1 MRVLVT
7 GGAGFI
13 GSHLVDKLMQQG
25 YHVRVVDNLSA
36 GRIENIKQWLNHPRL
51 QLIKGDLRN
60 PQIANEATKGVDM
73 VFHLAANPEVRIGSQ
88 KPQEI
93 YENNVTATYNLLE
106 AMRAH
111 NVKHIVFAS
120 SSTVYGEAKQIPT
133 PEDYTPLQPI
143 SVYGASKLACEA
155 LISGYAH
162 TFKIKA
168 LILRLANIVGERSNH
183 GVIFDFI
190 MKLRRNPRKLEILG
204 DGTQRKSYLHVKDCI
219 NAILHLNEVFLEE
232 DKLYDVYNV
241 GSEDWITVREI
252 ANIVVEEMGL
262 ENVEYYFT
270 GGVDGGRGW
279 PGDVKLMLLDIT
291 KAKSKGWKPTMN
303 SRETV
308 KQATKELLKTIGG
321 LEEET
326 V

>member
-111 NVKHIVFAS
+111 NVKHIVFTS
-120 SSTVYGEAKQIPT
+120 SSTVYGEAKQVPT
-133 PEDYTPLQPI
+133 PENYTPLQPI

-232 DKLYDVYNV
+232 NKLYDVYNV
-241 GSEDWITVREI
+241 GSENWITVREI

-279 PGDVKLMLLDIT
+279 PGDVKLMLLDIS

-308 KQATKELLKTIGG
+308 KQATKELLKTIG
-321 LEEET
+321 E
-326 V
+326 